1 MTMTNDKM
9 LEIIKS
15 GIKYGFKD
23 AQARDEILD
32 DLRYH
37 YRRARDETIDAW
49 ETMGVHPV
57 PRTLAEVQTV
67 HFDILRDYP
76 TFSGVQHLCNLYA
89 LVAKAEIKTL
99 N

>member
-1 MTMTNDKM
+1 MAMSNEKM
-9 LEIIKS
+9 MELIKS

-23 AQARDEILD
+23 ELARDEILE

-49 ETMGVHPV
+49 GSGVHPV
-57 PRTLAEVQTV
+57 PRTLAEVQDV
-67 HFDILRDYP
+67 HFDILKDY
-76 TFSGVQHLCNLYA
+76 SQYAGVPHLCNLYA
-89 LVAKAEIKTL
+89 LVAKAAIKTL